1 MNIVIDARE
10 QELIKHIQFFLGNI
24 LKFKNIQVVVESLP
38 IGDIIIKQNEE
49 EKMYIERKSLN
60 DLASSI
66 KDGRYEEQSYR
77 LNGLNIHNHNIVYL
91 IEGDVNNI
99 NLFHK
104 SAKNNFDKMTLYSAM
119 FSLNYVKGFS
129 VFRSFNIEE
138 SALYICQMTYKIS
151 KMTEEN
157 KKPFYTTHIN
167 NLSHNALSSSLCE
180 ENIVLGD
187 RENHVLENNQ
197 AEDEYCN
204 VVKKVKKE
212 NITPENIG
220 EIILCQIP
228 SVSSTTAISVMKTY
242 KTIPNL
248 IKNIEENE
256 DCLKEITYT
265 NAKNQIRKIN
275 KSAIS
280 NIVKFLSP

>member
-104 SAKNNFDKMTLYSAM
+104 SAKN
-119 FSLNYVKGFS
+119 
-129 VFRSFNIEE
+129 
-138 SALYICQMTYKIS
+138 KIIQ
-151 KMTEEN
+151 E
-157 KKPFYTTHIN
+157 
-167 NLSHNALSSSLCE
+167 
-180 ENIVLGD
+180 
-187 RENHVLENNQ
+187 
-197 AEDEYCN
+197 
-204 VVKKVKKE
+204 KE
-212 NITPENIG
+212 
-220 EIILCQIP
+220 
-228 SVSSTTAISVMKTY
+228 
-242 KTIPNL
+242 
-248 IKNIEENE
+248 
-256 DCLKEITYT
+256 
-265 NAKNQIRKIN
+265 
-275 KSAIS
+275 KS
-280 NIVKFLSP
+280 